1 MDNCTLVLI
10 ASVFILDTIVLYIRY
25 PSTDKKK
32 QGMYDIGKSMTI
44 GGREVQ
50 EDQIG
55 DMTTA
60 AGVMAVLADGAGKAY
75 GGRIAS
81 RTAVDTCIDIFSDY
95 NAFHN
100 PQYFFRKAFH
110 RANKEIL
117 KALGDDSRGSASV
130 GCVIVR
136 AGFLYYALVGNV
148 KICVYR
154 EGNLVPVSSG
164 HTVAMLAE
172 QKFHEGTI
180 SREDALALL
189 ENKRLYN
196 YLGQDG
202 FKDIELFDAPI
213 RMKQDDIV
221 VLMSDGIYDLIGIRQ
236 IEEVLAGSAD
246 CQQKAYDIIE
256 LVNQYPKEEKDN
268 ASIVLLGMGDI
279 VRAYEK
285 AKFRI

>member
-1 MDNCTLVLI
+1 MDNCTLVIGLLI

-60 AGVMAVLADGAGKAY
+60 AGVMAVLA
-75 GGRIAS
+75 
-81 RTAVDTCIDIFSDY
+81 AVDTCIDIFSDY

-117 KALGDDSRGSASV
+117 KVLGDDSRGSASV

-202 FKDIELFDAPI
+202 FKDIEVFDAPI